1 LPAVPVISVID
12 DDASV
17 RAATYNLVRSLGYTV
32 HVFASAEAFLQSP
45 LLNETSCVITDI
57 RMPAMSGLEL
67 QVHLRA
73 QGYGVPFIFITALPN
88 DSVRVRAFEG
98 GASGFLTKPFDE
110 GALIG
115 CLDIAL
121 GQPRKTGQ

>member
-1 LPAVPVISVID
+1 LSAAPVISVID

-17 RAATYNLVRSLGYTV
+17 RAATGNLVRSLGYTV
-32 HVFASAEAFLQSP
+32 HVFASAEAFLQSQR
-45 LLNETSCVITDI
+45 LNETACVVTDI
-57 RMPAMSGLEL
+57 RMPVMSGLEL

-73 QGYGVPFIFITALPN
+73 QGSRVPFIFITALPD

-110 GALIG
+110 SALIG
-115 CLDIAL
+115 CLDAAL
-121 GQPRKTGQ
+121 ARLRETDK